1 MRGGTPDRFGKCK
14 VIRTLGQGAT
24 ATVYLAKHEGLDIS
38 VAVKVLRR
46 KLSERR
52 PEYAER
58 FLREARMAAWLE
70 HPNIVRVIDCGIEE
84 GYHYMVM
91 DYVDGPNCLEKLHKY
106 PNGLDWHEAA
116 QIIQQAAAGL
126 AYAAAKDVI
135 HRDVK
140 PSNIMIDSSGR
151 VRVTDLGLA
160 KLTIKGMVSLTQEL
174 HTVGTPNY
182 MNPEQIRS
190 PSELDLRTDIYSL
203 GASFYHLVTGRP
215 PFTGTAAMEVVAQHL
230 SAPVVPPSKV
240 KLELPQAVSSVICKM
255 MAKSPNER
263 YQTWEDVSRDLQG
276 LLDGKP
282 TMAEGFEET
291 ESGFEDAEDL
301 KRLLEELSFKSPL
314 KVDKGEEEKEQREPM
329 PKESATA
336 VKDEKGSTELALFGP
351 HEVIAYP
358 PSVPRPGESTT
369 LSRAKLERQHSHRRL
384 VIVLIIAGVVVLA
397 AVVTL
402 AVLLSG

>member
-1 MRGGTPDRFGKCK
+1 MPAATPERFGKCK
-14 VIRTLGQGAT
+14 VVRMLGQGAT
-24 ATVYLAKHEGLDIS
+24 ASVYLAKHEGLDMS

-70 HPNIVRVIDCGIEE
+70 HPNIVRVIDCGVEQ

-91 DYVDGPNCLEKLHKY
+91 DYVDGPNCLEKLHRY
-106 PNGLDWHEAA
+106 PNGLDWHEAT
-116 QIIQQAAAGL
+116 QIVQQAAAGL
-126 AYAAAKDVI
+126 AYAASKDVI

-140 PSNIMIDSSGR
+140 PSNIMIDSTGR

-182 MNPEQIRS
+182 MSPEQIRS
-190 PSELDLRTDIYSL
+190 PADLDLRTDIYSL

-240 KLELPQAVSSVICKM
+240 KPELPESVSSVICKM

-263 YQTWEDVSRDLQG
+263 YQAWDEVLRDLES
-276 LLDGKP
+276 LLEGKP
-282 TMAEGFEET
+282 TKAEGFEET
-291 ESGFEDAEDL
+291 ESGFEDAEEL
-301 KRLLEELSFKSPL
+301 RKLLDELSFKGPL
-314 KVDKGEEEKEQREPM
+314 KVDREGEGEQRAPM

-351 HEVIAYP
+351 HEVITYP
-358 PSVPRPGESTT
+358 PSVPRAGESTA
-369 LSRAKLERQHSHRRL
+369 LSRARLDRGHSRRRL
-384 VIVLIIAGVVVLA
+384 VIALVVAGVLALA
-397 AVVTL
+397 AVIVL
-402 AVLLSG
+402 VVLLAG